1 LQDLVS
7 YEGKHNELNGEDN
20 RDGHSANYSRN
31 YGHEGPTKDEGIN
44 NFRDLQRRN
53 LMATL
58 LLSQGVPM
66 ILSGDELAHTQDG
79 NNNAYCQDN
88 ELTWIDWSQQQKNND
103 QLEFVKKLL
112 CLRRKFPVLRQR
124 QYVHGLH
131 KSRSSDFRDINWLN
145 RAAEAMNDN
154 DWHDHGN
161 RFVALLLCGDAGVTD
176 YPDAAEAS
184 VLIIINGSD
193 DDVEFALPPMQR
205 QWHLDLTTAQPLLE
219 RTQLDANLTASAN
232 SVSFCS
238 TD

>member
-1 LQDLVS
+1 
-7 YEGKHNELNGEDN
+7 
-20 RDGHSANYSRN
+20 
-31 YGHEGPTKDEGIN
+31 
-44 NFRDLQRRN
+44 
-53 LMATL
+53 MATL
-58 LLSQGVPM
+58 LLSQGIPM

-88 ELTWIDWSQQQKNND
+88 ELTWIDWSQRQKNSD
-103 QLEFVKKLL
+103 QLAFVKKLL

-145 RAAEAMNDN
+145 RTAEAMNDD

-176 YPDAAEAS
+176 YPDAADQMSQSPVESINAEAS

-205 QWHLDLTTAQPLLE
+205 QWHLDLTTAEPLLE
-219 RTQLDANLTASAN
+219 RTQLNATLTARAN
-232 SVSFCS
+232 TVSFCS